1 MVKRKERLSEGKKNI
16 IADLIREY
24 DIQSAE
30 DIQDALKDLLGGT
43 IESMLAAEL
52 DNHLGYDEYEPSD
65 SSNARNGKK
74 QKHIRSKYGEMTI
87 DVPQD
92 RNSSFEP
99 KVVRKRQKDISNIED
114 KIISMYAKGL
124 TTRQISDQVEDIY
137 GFEVSEGMVSDITD
151 RLLPEIEDWQQRP
164 LSQVYPIVYIDAVHF
179 SVRDN
184 HVIKKLAAYVI
195 LGINEEGRKEVISIQ
210 IGQNESSKYWLSVL
224 NELKNRG
231 VRDILILCADGLS
244 GIKESINVAFPN
256 TEYQRCIVHQVRN
269 TLKYVADKDKKEFA
283 ADLKTI
289 YHAPAEERGHA
300 RMLEVTEKWHEH
312 YPNAMKSWSANWDV
326 ISPIFKFSADVRKV
340 IYTTNAIESLNSTYR
355 RLNRQ
360 RSVFP
365 SDISLLKA
373 LYLATFEATK
383 KWSLPLRNWGK
394 VYGELSIMYEGRL
407 P

>member
-1 MVKRKERLSEGKKNI
+1 MRKRNERLTEGKKNI
-16 IADLIREY
+16 IAALLEEY
-24 DIQSAE
+24 DIKSAE

-43 IESMLAAEL
+43 IQSMMESEM
-52 DNHLGYDEYEPSD
+52 DNHLGYAPYERSD
-65 SSNARNGKK
+65 VDNSRNGKK
-74 QKHIRSKYGEMTI
+74 IKKLRSKYGEVEI

-99 KVVRKRQKDISNIED
+99 QIVKKRQKDISNIED
-114 KIISMYAKGL
+114 KIIAMYAKGL
-124 TTRQISDQVEDIY
+124 TTRQISDQIEDIY

-151 RLLPEIEDWQQRP
+151 KLLPEIEDWQHRP
-164 LSQVYPIVYIDAVHF
+164 LCQVYPIVYVDAVHF

-184 HVIKKLAAYVI
+184 HIIRKLAAYVI
-195 LGINEEGRKEVISIQ
+195 LGINDEGRKEVLSIQ
-210 IGQNESSKYWLSVL
+210 IGENESSKYWLGVL

-231 VRDILILCADGLS
+231 VKDILILCADGLS
-244 GIKESINVAFPN
+244 GMKESVNVAFPN

-289 YHAPAEERGHA
+289 YHAPSEEIGHS
-300 RMLEVTEKWHEH
+300 RMVSVTEKWNEH
-312 YPNAMKSWSANWDV
+312 YPNAMKSWSVNWDV
-326 ISPIFKFSADVRKV
+326 ISPIFKFSSDVRKV

-365 SDISLLKA
+365 SDTSLLKA

-383 KWSLPLRNWGK
+383 KWNLPLRNWGK
-394 VYGELSIMYEGRL
+394 VYGELSIMYDGRI
-407 P
+407 